1 MNQSMSGSIQKE
13 KGYHRI
19 MHIDMDAFYVSV
31 ELLKRPELRG
41 LPVIIGG
48 KSPRGV
54 VLTCS
59 YQARKYGVC
68 SAMPSIKAMR
78 LCPEAVW
85 LRGDFATYE
94 YYSKRVFDILRRYSP
109 DVYPLSIDEGRLDL
123 TGSES
128 LFGPAS
134 GIAHRIVNEIRDEL
148 GLPAS
153 AGLAN
158 SGVTAKIAAELAKP
172 FGLIVVF
179 PGKEASFLAP
189 VPIKYIPGAGKVSQQ
204 TFYRYGY
211 RMIGDL
217 SAQPLEVLIRQFG
230 SWASTLERIA
240 HGRSKPAQPHTPVS
254 PSRSNES
261 TFRQDLF
268 DPEHIRAEVRRLV
281 EKLAYRLRRSNLKAG
296 TVTVKIRDGKFNTIT
311 RSQSLKTPTD
321 KDHILFQTAEKLV
334 LSNLPAQTGIRLLG
348 VSTQKLTSGTGQKS
362 LFVDSG
368 EQNYDRF
375 YTAVDTI
382 KQKYGKQSVWF
393 GASPR
398 NTIRKI
404 PATTPGIPQTLKNLN
419 PC

>member
-1 MNQSMSGSIQKE
+1 MNQSMSRSVQKQRD
-13 KGYHRI
+13 YRRI

-59 YQARKYGVC
+59 YPARKYGVC
-68 SAMPSIKAMR
+68 SAMPSVRAMR

-94 YYSKRVFDILRRYSP
+94 YYSKKVFDILRRYSP
-109 DVYPLSIDEGRLDL
+109 DVYPLSIDEGRLEL

-128 LFGPAS
+128 LFGPAP
-134 GIAHRIVNEIRDEL
+134 GIAHRIVNEVRDEL

-211 RMIGDL
+211 RTIGDIAIQ
-217 SAQPLEVLIRQFG
+217 SLEVLVRQFG
-230 SWASTLERIA
+230 SWASTLYRIA
-240 HGRSKPAQPHTPVS
+240 HGQSKPAKPHAPVS

-268 DPEHIRAEVRRLV
+268 DLEHIRAEVRRLV
-281 EKLAYRLRRSNLKAG
+281 EKLGFRLRRSNLKAG
-296 TVTVKIRDGKFNTIT
+296 TVSVKIRDGKFHTIT

-321 KDHILFQTAEKLV
+321 KDHILFQAAEKLV
-334 LSNLPAQTGIRLLG
+334 LSNLPRQSGIRLLG
-348 VSTQKLTSGTGQKS
+348 VSTHKLSSGICQES
-362 LFVDSG
+362 LFVDN
-368 EQNYDRF
+368 EEKNYDRF

-382 KQKYGKQSVWF
+382 KEKYGKQAVWF

-398 NTIRKI
+398 NTMKKI
-404 PATTPGIPQTLKNLN
+404 PTASEIPQTVLKNS
-419 PC
+419 